1 MAQPWEAGVLAEHLI
16 QEMAMRLSK
25 FGVVLAVAVSG
36 LLSACSPSTEAD
48 EAAIRA
54 TNKAWLEA
62 IAAKDAKA
70 VAAIYAEDGQ
80 MLPPNAPKAVGREA
94 LEKGWTEMMGIPGVA
109 LTFETEKFVFAK
121 SGDLA
126 VDIGTYKFSATGQT
140 ETGKSV
146 VTWTKRNGKWY
157 VLTDMFSSDAAA
169 APPAPAPVAEP
180 VAPAPGAEPPAAP
193 ATPPTP

>member
-1 MAQPWEAGVLAEHLI
+1 MRTTMFAAVL
-16 QEMAMRLSK
+16 
-25 FGVVLAVAVSG
+25 VLAVG
-36 LLSACSPSTEAD
+36 LSACAPSTEAD

-54 TNKAWLEA
+54 NNKAWMEA

-94 LEKGWTEMMGIPGVA
+94 LEKGWAGLMGMPGMA

-126 VDIGTYKFSATGQT
+126 VDIGTYKFTAGGQT
-140 ETGKSV
+140 ETGKAV
-146 VTWTKRNGKWY
+146 VTWTKRDGKWL
-157 VLTDMFSSDAAA
+157 VLTDMFSSDQ
-169 APPAPAPVAEP
+169 PPA
-180 VAPAPGAEPPAAP
+180 PPAAP
-193 ATPPTP
+193 AVAPVEPSVDTAPTP